1 MERKKT
7 SEMTILKGNLTRA
20 NFFFHWK
27 KITRSYPATCF
38 TYLGRYSFYR
48 QTKKKILKKNNIN
61 KHLIHITGFTL

>member
-1 MERKKT
+1 MGRKKT

-48 QTKKKILKKNNIN
+48 QTKKKKY
-61 KHLIHITGFTL
+61 